1 MRPVYQ
7 ATKSP
12 DYGVNA
18 CESCFQK
25 QLKIDRLTQENESL
39 RGELQRLKRKAVEG
53 FFSSSTPSSKIP
65 VKENATAEK
74 SNKQGGAKL
83 GHQGHGRRTH
93 TTEEVEEVQ
102 VVKVAATDCPTCHG
116 ALWQKGSVPRS
127 VLDLQAMKVKKLLY
141 ELERKYC
148 PECQTYLQAKVS
160 ALLPKMLLS
169 NELLSEVVESHYVHG
184 IPLGTV
190 TERLKVNY
198 STIIASLHRLGK
210 LFEPCLEQLMQA
222 YRQAAVR
229 HADETTW
236 RVDGVHGYCW
246 LFSSESLSLY
256 LYRNTRAATVVKE
269 VFGTTP
275 LAGYLVVDRYQGY
288 NRVPC
293 KIQYCFAHLS
303 RDLKD
308 EAAKFEENKEV
319 QAFIERMRQLLSEAM
334 TLRGKQITDQQ
345 YYTEAATIKSEI
357 FSLCLP
363 DPLAAQYEERHPAIK
378 RWSDFFIESAERL
391 YHWVEDRKVPAEN
404 NRAERELR
412 PTVIARKVSFGSQAE
427 EGAKTRG
434 VLLSLMQTLKKRE
447 ASPRQ
452 KFKQML
458 DRISENPK
466 LTATQ
471 LLFATEQFLKN

>member
-1 MRPVYQ
+1 MRQVYQ
-7 ATKSP
+7 SIKSP

-18 CESCFQK
+18 CASCFQK

-39 RGELQRLKRKAVEG
+39 RGELQRLKRKSVEG

-65 VKENATAEK
+65 LKENTTEENSK
-74 SNKQGGAKL
+74 KHGGAKL
-83 GHQGHGRRTH
+83 GHQGHGRPAH
-93 TTEEVEEVQ
+93 TKEEVEEVR
-102 VVKVAATDCPTCHG
+102 VVKVEATGCPTCHG
-116 ALWQKGSVPRS
+116 ALWRKGSVPRS
-127 VLDLQAMKVKKLLY
+127 VLDLTAMKVKKLLY

-148 PECQTYLQAKVS
+148 PACQTYLQARVS
-160 ALLPKMLLS
+160 SLLPKMLLS

-184 IPLGTV
+184 IPLGRI
-190 TERLKVNY
+190 TERLQVNY

-210 LFEPCLEQLMQA
+210 LFEPCLEQLIQA

-236 RVDGVHGYCW
+236 RVDGANGYCW
-246 LFSSESLSLY
+246 LFSSERLSLY
-256 LYRNTRAATVVKE
+256 LYRKTRAATVVKE
-269 VFGTTP
+269 VFGATA
-275 LAGYLVVDRYQGY
+275 LEGYLVVDRYNGY

-308 EAAKFEENKEV
+308 EAAKFAENQEV
-319 QAFIERMRQLLSEAM
+319 QEFMRGLRQLLSEAM
-334 TLRGKQITDQQ
+334 TLRGKKLTDKQ
-345 YYTEAATIKSEI
+345 YVKEAAKIKKEI
-357 FSLCLP
+357 LSLCLHEP
-363 DPLAAQYEERHPAIK
+363 HEPLAERQKERHPAIK
-378 RWSDFFIESAERL
+378 RWSDFFIESSERL
-391 YHWVEDRKVPAEN
+391 YHWVENRNVPAEN

-447 ASPRQ
+447 VNPRQ
-452 KFKQML
+452 KFKQLL
-458 DRISENPK
+458 DEISENPN
-466 LTATQ
+466 LNITQ
-471 LLFATEQFLKN
+471 LVFATDSS